1 MTIYL
6 GIITTA
12 IAIWLAATFSPS
24 AVYYNWKR
32 SRAKAEDR
40 RSN

>member
-6 GIITTA
+6 GIFTAA

-32 SRAKAEDR
+32 SQARDEDCG
-40 RSN
+40 SS